1 MVKVID
7 SIVVRTASMR
17 RLFPFVGFAVF
28 SVFVGSAALSRGAE
42 PAPPKPDVNL
52 PNIPGAFHAY
62 NLTGKYKGHY
72 HSHISE
78 YGLEPMVMIVTRE
91 VEFSDPLKA
100 LLKNIDGAIEK
111 NPAARLHA
119 FVVVLSDGVP
129 EVVGADSKSDD
140 KRLEVTTQLEDQ
152 AKALMLMHIDIV
164 LAGKA
169 DLQKYNLD
177 DAGFAFYLFQRAKV
191 TASRVLKTGDKL
203 TDAVT
208 TEIMAVLANKAG
220 ATRK

>member
-1 MVKVID
+1 
-7 SIVVRTASMR
+7 MR
-17 RLFPFVGFAVF
+17 RLFHFAVLTA
-28 SVFVGSAALSRGAE
+28 FVVLAASSAASCGAE
-42 PAPPKPDVNL
+42 PSPVKTDVKL
-52 PNIPGAFHAY
+52 PNIPGPFHAY
-62 NLTGKYKGHY
+62 NVTGKYKGHY

-78 YGLEPMVMIVTRE
+78 FGLEPIVMIVTRE
-91 VEFSDPLKA
+91 VEFSDPLKS
-100 LLKNIDGAIEK
+100 LLKKIDDAIEK

-119 FVVVLSDGVP
+119 FVVVLSDDVP
-129 EVVGADSKSDD
+129 EVIGADSKSDD

-152 AKALMLMHIDIV
+152 AKALMLKHIDVV

-177 DAGFAFYLFQRAKV
+177 DAGFAFYLFQEAKV
-191 TASRVLKTGDKL
+191 TASRILKTGDKL

-208 TEIMAVLANKAG
+208 TEIMAVLAEKGG